1 MIDYPLESV
10 IEGKTSVLV
19 PNLEEIK
26 KPLSNFP
33 PADAPVFYNKIME
46 FNRDFALATLRVYK
60 KHYAYKDELQYC
72 EPMAGSGIRS
82 VRVAN
87 EIDGITVV
95 INDLN
100 PFAVELI
107 KANIEHL
114 KIQEKTVVYEEDA
127 NALMLRLR
135 AEGTKFDIIDID
147 PFGSPAPFVDAAA
160 QAISTDG
167 LLAITSTDMA
177 TTCGV
182 YSQAC
187 IRKYASKPIRSS
199 IGHEISVRMLIGFIA
214 TALGRHEKS
223 CQPVFAHSTAHYIRV
238 YVLVKKNITKA
249 KESMENLGYI
259 AQCPHCLT
267 IESSKGIINN
277 LSYDC
282 SNCHM
287 KRIIG
292 GPYWLGKIFNERFVE
307 ELANELDTENE
318 KYFTIKK
325 MKKLISIVENEMEA
339 NKSEKAMI
347 GFYDLHEIADKLNLP
362 SPKYEATIN
371 ELLKKGF
378 ITTKTHFR
386 TNSIKTE
393 ASMPE
398 IIEAI
403 KKVLENQFNS

>member
-10 IEGKTSVLV
+10 IEGKTCVLV

-26 KPLSNFP
+26 KPSSNFP
-33 PADAPVFYNKIME
+33 PADAPVFYNKVME

-60 KHYAYKDELQYC
+60 KHYTYKDELLYC

-87 EIDGITVV
+87 EIDGIKVI

-100 PFAVELI
+100 PFAVELV
-107 KANIEHL
+107 KANIEQL
-114 KIQEKTVVYEEDA
+114 KIQEKTVVYKEDA

-135 AEGTKFDIIDID
+135 AEGSKFDVIDID

-182 YSQAC
+182 YPQAC
-187 IRKYASKPIRSS
+187 IRKYASKPIHSS
-199 IGHEISVRMLIGFIA
+199 IGHEITVRMLIGFIA

-223 CQPVFAHSTAHYIRV
+223 CQPVFAHSTAHYVRV
-238 YVLVKKNITKA
+238 YVIVKKNITQA
-249 KESMENLGYI
+249 KETMENLGYI
-259 AQCPHCLT
+259 AHCPQCYS
-267 IESSKGIINN
+267 IESSKGIINS
-277 LSYDC
+277 LTIDC
-282 SNCHM
+282 PNCHE

-292 GPYWLGKIFNERFVE
+292 GPYWLGKIFNEQFVE
-307 ELANELDTENE
+307 ELVNELETENE
-318 KYFTIKK
+318 QYFTIKK
-325 MKKLISIVENEMEA
+325 MKKLVSLIQNEIEA

-393 ASMPE
+393 ASMTE

-403 KKVLENQFNS
+403 KKVLQNQYNP